1 MMVPKE
7 RLELSRYHYRRILSP
22 LRLPFRHLGTKI
34 KNILAL
40 TCFQLKKSR
49 TRFILGIYYLYQT
62 QKSYKHKK
70 GIKQQNVSV
79 DIMSLG
85 ILRGLHFSDTPRPIF
100 DRSSNS
106 K

>member
-1 MMVPKE
+1 MVPKE

-22 LRLPFRHLGTKI
+22 LRLPFRHLGTEI

-49 TRFILGIYYLYQT
+49 VQFIKGIYYLYQT
-62 QKSYKHKK
+62 QKSDKHKK
-70 GIKQQNVSV
+70 GIEQQNVSV

-85 ILRGLHFSDTPRPIF
+85 ILGGLHFSDTPRPIF
-100 DRSSNS
+100 DCSSNS

>member
-49 TRFILGIYYLYQT
+49 VQFIQGIHYLYQA

-70 GIKQQNVSV
+70 SIEQQNGSI

-85 ILRGLHFSDTPRPIF
+85 ILGGLHFSDTPRPIF
-100 DRSSNS
+100 DCSSNS

>member
-1 MMVPKE
+1 
-7 RLELSRYHYRRILSP
+7 
-22 LRLPFRHLGTKI
+22 LGTKI

-49 TRFILGIYYLYQT
+49 VQFIKGIYYLYQA
-62 QKSYKHKK
+62 QKSYRHKK
-70 GIKQQNVSV
+70 GIEQQNVSI

-100 DRSSNS
+100 DRSSTS

>member
-1 MMVPKE
+1 MVPKE

-22 LRLPFRHLGTKI
+22 LRLPFRHLGIKI

-49 TRFILGIYYLYQT
+49 VQFIKGIYYLYQA

-70 GIKQQNVSV
+70 GIEQQNVSI

-100 DRSSNS
+100 DRSSTS